1 VKKIDISVIN
11 KERKNQGI
19 DEELE
24 GGELDLSKYARL
36 EEINLNGYNLKSYLT
51 KLILGEQLYLHN
63 IWCAHNK
70 LTSLTL
76 NCPTLT
82 YLYCYENKLTNLDF
96 LNGLNPKKLT
106 TLRLDKNN
114 FSIQDL
120 NYFRE
125 FINLEDL
132 NINNNRFVGTLEPL
146 KDLTKLRYLHIENT
160 DLDSG
165 LEYLPN
171 NIALFYCSTVKMLGQ
186 ELRQHGEPEGNEF
199 SKLLKT

>member
-1 VKKIDISVIN
+1 LN
-11 KERKNQGI
+11 KE
-19 DEELE
+19 
-24 GGELDLSKYARL
+24 
-36 EEINLNGYNLKSYLT
+36 
-51 KLILGEQLYLHN
+51 
-63 IWCAHNK
+63 K
-70 LTSLTL
+70 LTSLYL
-76 NCPTLT
+76 NS
-82 YLYCYENKLTNLDF
+82 NNLS
-96 LNGLNPKKLT
+96 T
-106 TLRLDKNN
+106 
-114 FSIQDL
+114 QDL